1 MNKNKKF
8 AAIMAG
14 ILAAIMLL
22 TLILGALPGLV
33 SAEKSESELR
43 SEISQLQS
51 QKAEIDSQI
60 AGIKKKIDAN
70 MSEIEKIV
78 AEKAVIDEEI
88 GLLHQKVNTINDEI
102 AVYASMI
109 AEKQAELDEAQKKLD
124 ELKIKYRERIRAM
137 EENGTISYWS
147 VLFQA
152 NDFADLL
159 DRLNMV
165 DEIAAADQRR
175 LSEIRAV
182 AQEVEQAKSELE
194 ARKAELE
201 KTRTELI
208 ATQDELEA
216 KQAEA
221 DAILEQLLA
230 KGAEFEKYMEEA
242 EDKQEAMAGDLRSLE
257 KELDELEKKKY
268 QEWLA
273 AQPKPSTPSG
283 GSSNTVNGQTW
294 IVPINYTR
302 FSSPFGM
309 RLHPTQGYYK
319 MHNGVDLSAPSGT
332 PIYATRSGAISY
344 AGYNWSC
351 GNYVT
356 IDHQDGYKSRYMHMT
371 HFVVSSGQ
379 WVSAGQI
386 IGYCGST
393 GDSTGPHLHFEI
405 EYNGKFVNPANYINI

>member
-1 MNKNKKF
+1 MSNKKKF
-8 AAIMAG
+8 ASIMAG
-14 ILAAIMLL
+14 ILALVMLL
-22 TLILGALPGLV
+22 TLVLSALPAWV
-33 SAEKSESELR
+33 SAQKSESQLKT
-43 SEISQLQS
+43 EIGQLES
-51 QKAEIDSQI
+51 QKDQIDAEIDKLQ
-60 AGIKKKIDAN
+60 AQIDAN

-78 AEKAVIDEEI
+78 AQKSVIDQEI
-88 GLLHQKVNTINDEI
+88 ALLHQKVNNINDQI
-102 AVYASMI
+102 AAYSTMI

-124 ELKIKYRERIRAM
+124 ELKLKYKERIRAM
-137 EENGTISYWS
+137 EENGTVSYWS

-165 DEIAAADQRR
+165 DEIAASDQRR
-175 LSEIRAV
+175 LAEIRAV
-182 AQEVEQAKSELE
+182 ADEVKQAKAELE

-208 ATQDELEA
+208 ATEDELKE

-221 DAILEQLLA
+221 DAMLEQLLA
-230 KGAEFEKYMEEA
+230 KGAEFDRYMEEA
-242 EDKQEAMAGDLRSLE
+242 EDRQEAMADELRALE
-257 KELDELEKKKY
+257 QDLDELEQKKY

-273 AQPKPSTPSG
+273 SQPKPSVPSG
-283 GSSNTVNGQTW
+283 GSSNTVNGETW
-294 IVPINYTR
+294 IVPINYTW

-309 RLHPTQGYYK
+309 RLHPTQGIWK

-332 PIYATRSGAISY
+332 PIYATRSGVISY
-344 AGYNWSC
+344 AGYNGSC

-356 IDHQDGYKSRYMHMT
+356 INHQDGYKSRYMHMT
-371 HFVVSSGQ
+371 HYVVSSGQ
-379 WVSAGQI
+379 WVSAGQV

-405 EYNGKFVNPANYINI
+405 EYNGSFVNPANYINI